1 MEGAKM
7 SFVMA
12 IFVVLMSLILPTI
25 NAQAPVPA
33 PGPSPSP
40 TSDGATIDQGVAYVL
55 MMLALA
61 LTYIMH

>member
-33 PGPSPSP
+33 PGPSP